1 MANYVAPTLKMIQL
15 ADDSLGDDFLKDT
28 IENTVL
34 KESQKKM
41 VLDYLYG
48 KEEMENIE
56 SAIKESFN

>member
-56 SAIKESFN
+56 SGIKEYFN